1 MDDPEGE
8 CGVFGIFGHPEA
20 AWLTYLGLHAL
31 QHRGQEGAGI
41 CTAHDGRLHVHR
53 GRGLIAEVFPRDIVA
68 SLPGT
73 GAIGH
78 NRYSTTGSDHAAN
91 LQPLIASYRDGT
103 IAIAHNGNL
112 VNAKELREE
121 CEHLGS
127 IFQTT
132 VDSEV
137 IVHLLARARPEDLVG
152 RLRQALSRVRG
163 AYSLVGLTPDALIG
177 IRDPHGFRPL
187 CLGQLEGAWILA
199 SESCALDILGAE
211 YVREIEPGEM
221 VVIDKDGLATH
232 RFGVDVPRAE
242 CVFEH
247 VYFARPDSRTF
258 GRGVSE
264 IRVRLGRALAREHPA
279 QADLVIS
286 VPDSSN
292 AAALGYSR
300 ESGIPLDHGL
310 IRNHY
315 VGRTSHQPATVAAQ
329 PRRASGTTSCARRWP
344 GSASSSST
352 TRSCAARRAAA
363 SCAWSGGEAARE
375 IHFRVS
381 SPPVVHPVTTAS
393 TCPRMRSW
401 SRTDAPWSRS
411 ASSSAWTRWG
421 ISRRK
426 RCSGGAR
433 RRRCGACSVL
443 HGAVSG
449 EMAADPLEGRSRGE
463 AELTVMG
470 RRRPPPPGLRSPP
483 RPSSFLWNVCR

>member
-1 MDDPEGE
+1 MSELKE
-8 CGVFGIFGHPEA
+8 KCGVFGIFGHPEA
-20 AWLTYLGLHAL
+20 SWLTYLGLYAL

-41 CTAHDGRLHVHR
+41 CTADGGLLHVHR
-53 GRGLIAEVFPRDIVA
+53 GRGLIAEVFPRDIFA

-73 GAIGH
+73 SAIGH
-78 NRYSTTGSDHAAN
+78 NRYSTTGSDHASN

-163 AYSLVGLTPDALIG
+163 AYSLVGLTPEVMVG
-177 IRDPHGFRPL
+177 IRDPRGFRPL

-211 YVREIEPGEM
+211 YLREIEPGEL
-221 VVIDKDGLATH
+221 VVIDRGGVATH

-264 IRVRLGRALAREHPA
+264 IRVELGRALAREHPVK
-279 QADLVIS
+279 ADVVIS

-315 VGRTSHQPATVAAQ
+315 VGRTFISPQQSLRNLGVRLKYNVVRETLAGKRVVVVDDSIV
-329 PRRASGTTSCARRWP
+329 RGTTS
-344 GSASSSST
+344 
-352 TRSCAARRAAA
+352 RSLMRMIR
-363 SCAWSGGEAARE
+363 EAGARE

-381 SPPVVHPVTTAS
+381 SPPVSHPCYYGIDMPTHAELVAHG
-393 TCPRMRSW
+393 
-401 SRTDAPWSRS
+401 RTVEQIREFIGVDSLGYLS
-411 ASSSAWTRWG
+411 AEVMLKVVR
-421 ISRRK
+421 
-426 RCSGGAR
+426 GGDGA
-433 RRRCGACSVL
+433 GACSACFTGEYPVKWRRTPSKGDL
-443 HGAVSG
+443 ELKVS
-449 EMAADPLEGRSRGE
+449 
-463 AELTVMG
+463 
-470 RRRPPPPGLRSPP
+470 
-483 RPSSFLWNVCR
+483 

>member
-1 MDDPEGE
+1 MSELKE
-8 CGVFGIFGHPEA
+8 KCGVFGIFGHPEA
-20 AWLTYLGLHAL
+20 SWLTYLGLYAL

-41 CTAHDGRLHVHR
+41 CTADGGLLHVHR
-53 GRGLIAEVFPRDIVA
+53 GRGLIAEVFPRDVFA
-68 SLPGT
+68 SLPGKS
-73 GAIGH
+73 AIGH
-78 NRYSTTGSDHAAN
+78 NRYSTTGSDHASN

-163 AYSLVGLTPDALIG
+163 AYSLVGLTPDAMVG
-177 IRDPHGFRPL
+177 IRDPRGFRPL
-187 CLGQLEGAWILA
+187 CLGRLEGAWILA

-211 YVREIEPGEM
+211 YLREIEPGELI
-221 VVIDKDGLATH
+221 VVDGGGVATH
-232 RFGVDVPRAE
+232 RFGVDAPRAE

-264 IRVRLGRALAREHPA
+264 IRVELGRALAREHPV
-279 QADLVIS
+279 QADVVIS

-315 VGRTSHQPATVAAQ
+315 VGRTFISPQQSLRNLGVRLKYNVVREALDGKRVIVVDDSVV
-329 PRRASGTTSCARRWP
+329 RGTTS
-344 GSASSSST
+344 
-352 TRSCAARRAAA
+352 RSLMRMIR
-363 SCAWSGGEAARE
+363 EAGARE

-381 SPPVVHPVTTAS
+381 SPPVAHPCYYGIDMPTHAELVAHGRTVEQIREFIGVDSLGYLSAEAMLRVVRGADAS
-393 TCPRMRSW
+393 
-401 SRTDAPWSRS
+401 
-411 ASSSAWTRWG
+411 
-421 ISRRK
+421 
-426 RCSGGAR
+426 
-433 RRRCGACSVL
+433 GACSACFTGDYPVKWRRTPSK
-443 HGAVSG
+443 G
-449 EMAADPLEGRSRGE
+449 DLEVRVGQAG
-463 AELTVMG
+463 
-470 RRRPPPPGLRSPP
+470 
-483 RPSSFLWNVCR
+483 